1 MTTLLVMGVGGA
13 VGCIVGGVLADR
25 WGRTTLTALAMLV
38 GGACALGVG
47 FFIRRESVFIVNCL
61 LCLRRYSRCRLC
73 TIFLERHGIGTA
85 KPHWNNVD
93 CANLCGRT
101 TDRGD

>member
-1 MTTLLVMGVGGA
+1 MGVRGA
-13 VGCIVGGVLADR
+13 VDCIVGGVLADR

-38 GGACALGVG
+38 SGACALGVG
-47 FFIRRESVFIVNCL
+47 FFIRRESVVIVNCL
-61 LCLRRYSRCRLC
+61 LCLGSYSRCRHS

-93 CANLCGRT
+93 CANLCGRP